1 MVVQIRLLMV
11 VWDAGDDGVGAI
23 DDGVGEAFDD
33 R

>member
-11 VWDAGDDGVGAI
+11 VWDAGDGVGVI